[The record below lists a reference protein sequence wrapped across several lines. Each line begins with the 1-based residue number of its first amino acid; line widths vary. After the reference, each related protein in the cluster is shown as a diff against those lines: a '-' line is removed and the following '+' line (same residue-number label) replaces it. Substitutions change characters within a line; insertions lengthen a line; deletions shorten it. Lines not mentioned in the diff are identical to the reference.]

1 MNEENTYIAP
11 GISINNLTNNPNL
24 KVIEE
29 KGSFTVFEHQQDAS
43 TLPYEAQTFYYMHKM
58 GIKRRQLLIKLNN
71 STAKSQAGA
80 MQWIAG
86 NVESHTGLGSGI
98 KAVGNFLSGLVK
110 GALTGESSVKPHYE
124 GSGFVMLEPTY
135 KHILLE
141 DVSSW
146 ASGMVVQDSFY
157 LASDATVEEKVVA
170 RKSISS
176 VVAGGEGFFN
186 LSLKGKGIVAL
197 ECPIPRSEIIE
208 FSLNNG
214 ILKIDG
220 NMAIAWSSNL
230 EFTVE
235 KSSKSIIGSL
245 TNKEGLVNVYR
256 GTGKIW
262 LTPTVEG
269 TLMQEGF
276 IKNTTS
282 NGGKSTKGILDSLT
296 SDNN

>member
-11 GISINNLTNNPNL
+11 GVSIDNLNNNPNL
-24 KVIEE
+24 KLIEA
-29 KGSFTVFEHQQDAS
+29 KGSFKVFEHQLDFS
-43 TLPYEAQTFYYMHKM
+43 TLPYEAQTYYYMHQM
-58 GIKRRQLLIKLNN
+58 GIRRRQLLITLNN
-71 STAKSQAGA
+71 SIAKSQAGS

-86 NVESHTGLGSGI
+86 NVESHTGLGSGV
-98 KAVGNFLSGLVK
+98 KAVGNFISNFVK

-124 GSGFVMLEPTY
+124 GTGFVMLEPTY

-141 DVSSW
+141 DLSAW

-157 LASDATVEEKVVA
+157 LASDASVKEKVVT

-176 VVAGGEGFFN
+176 MVAGGEGFFN
-186 LSLKGKGIVAL
+186 LALTGSGVVAL

-208 FSLNNG
+208 FTLKDG
-214 ILKIDG
+214 VLKIDG

-230 EFTVE
+230 DFTVE
-235 KSSKSIIGSL
+235 KSSKSILGSL

-269 TLMQEGF
+269 TLMTEGF
-276 IKNTTS
+276 IQNTTS
-282 NGGKSTKGILDSLT
+282 NGGKSTKGILDSLSQ
-296 SDNN
+296 SDN